1 MQPMPILPAE
11 MARDVAAPGVSPA
24 ALAARR
30 RNDTLRRWL
39 TSPLAACVAV
49 GLVWQL
55 ATLAFHIPT
64 RYLPSL
70 SQVLT
75 DAWTIRVDLGA
86 AFGRTLL
93 ETVLGFVAGSC
104 LGVAFGVLFAY
115 VRSLER
121 SLFPLFVIA
130 QTMPVVAF
138 GALVVI
144 WFGNTLLAKVV
155 MALFLS
161 FFPVTVNTLRGL
173 RAVDP
178 SRIGLM
184 RSFGAAGPTLFI
196 KLALPSAL
204 PQIVVGLRVAVSLA
218 LIGSIVGEW
227 FGETVGLGVML
238 LQATYT
244 EDMVRI
250 WTSILACGVMGS
262 GLYWMLATVERRYVW
277 WRTAN

>member
-1 MQPMPILPAE
+1 MQPALLNAGSAPRSKPKG
-11 MARDVAAPGVSPA
+11 AA
-24 ALAARR
+24 
-30 RNDTLRRWL
+30 TLKRWL
-39 TSPLAACVAV
+39 SSPLAAIIAI
-49 GLVWQL
+49 GLVWQAL
-55 ATLAFHIPT
+55 TVALNIPT
-64 RYLPSL
+64 RYLPPL
-70 SQVLT
+70 SHVFA
-75 DAWTIRVDLGA
+75 DAWSVRDALAA

-93 ETVLGFVAGSC
+93 ETVLGFAAGSI
-104 LGVAFGVLFAY
+104 LGVAFGVMFAY
-115 VRSLER
+115 VRTLER
-121 SLFPLFVIA
+121 SLFPLFVVA

-138 GALVVI
+138 GALVVM

-184 RSFGAAGPTLFI
+184 RSFGASNATLFA
-196 KLALPSAL
+196 KLALPSAA
-204 PQIVVGLRVAVSLA
+204 PQIVVGLRVAISLA

-250 WTSILACGVMGS
+250 WTTIVSCGVMGS
-262 GLYWMLATVERRYVW
+262 GLYWILAIVETRFVW
-277 WRTAN
+277 WKAAN